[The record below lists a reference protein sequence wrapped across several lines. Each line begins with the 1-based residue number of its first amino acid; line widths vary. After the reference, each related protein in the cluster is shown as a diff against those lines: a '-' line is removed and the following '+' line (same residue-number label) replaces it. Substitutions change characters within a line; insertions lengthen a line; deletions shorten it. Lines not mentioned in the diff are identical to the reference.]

1 MSLPNERTH
10 HHLGSC
16 KGIKHE
22 RLDAAAGAG
31 NGEEAERAED
41 ALLETTAP
49 GPAPQDGQC
58 KGKKGGEET
67 FKLRNSENISTFKKW
82 AVLNYGVYGCTRR

>member
-1 MSLPNERTH
+1 MREHTPTSSPA
-10 HHLGSC
+10 

-41 ALLETTAP
+41 ALLGTTAP
-49 GPAPQDGQC
+49 GASSP
-58 KGKKGGEET
+58 GGAVQRKERKRGS
-67 FKLRNSENISTFKKW
+67 FQVKKLRKHINF
-82 AVLNYGVYGCTRR
+82 